1 MLGRAGRMWEY
12 KGAGIA
18 DSVLV
23 PVARARSSWTHCQQ
37 KRFAIDTSR
46 PEDLHSY
53 YFTITLFQN

>member
-23 PVARARSSWTHCQQ
+23 PGTRAPQILGISS
-37 KRFAIDTSR
+37 AILLYISEMAGGRD
-46 PEDLHSY
+46 P
-53 YFTITLFQN
+53 